1 MEKKFRKIG
10 ILTSGGDAPGMN
22 AAIKSV
28 TCAAINRGVE
38 VVGILGGY
46 SGLINDKIR
55 PLTKNDVCDIEARGG
70 TFLYS
75 DRCDE
80 FKYEEGMQKA
90 IATCKKHN
98 IDGIVAIGGDGT
110 FRGATDLSIRGIPCI
125 GVTGTIDNDI
135 TASDITVGY
144 DTAMNTVMH
153 IGDSLRDTCESH
165 ARCMVIEVMGRN
177 AGYIAIETG
186 LALNAIGVAVQEKEF
201 DKEALFA
208 KMIEARKN
216 GRRSFTVVVAEGL
229 GGAFSE
235 GLTKEI
241 EERTGIEA
249 RFVRP
254 GHIVRGGIPTLADRN
269 FASKC
274 GFKAAELLLQGVSD
288 VVVIS
293 RHDKITSMEIKY
305 ALILDRMYKGKLKD
319 GDLDNF
325 TDEQIAEMKAICKE
339 RAEYFDDMYEVV
351 NGVGC

>member
-1 MEKKFRKIG
+1 MDTKFKKIG

-22 AAIKSV
+22 SVIKSV
-28 TCAAINRGVE
+28 TCAAINQGVE

-46 SGLINDKIR
+46 SGLINDRIR
-55 PLTKNDVCDIEARGG
+55 PLTKNDVAGIVSLGG
-70 TFLYS
+70 TFLFS

-80 FKYEEGMQKA
+80 FKTEEGMQKA

-98 IDGIVAIGGDGT
+98 IDGIIAIGGDGT

-125 GVTGTIDNDI
+125 GVSGTIDNDI

-144 DTAMNTVMH
+144 DTAMNTVMKL
-153 IGDSLRDTCESH
+153 GDALRDTCESH
-165 ARCMVIEVMGRN
+165 ARCNVIEVMGRN

-186 LALNAIGVAVQEKEF
+186 LALNAIGVAVQEIEF

-208 KMIEARKN
+208 KMREARDN
-216 GRRSFTVVVAEGL
+216 GKRSFIVVVAEGL

-241 EERTGIEA
+241 EEKTGIEA

-254 GHIVRGGIPTLADRN
+254 AHIVRGGIPTLNDRN
-269 FASKC
+269 FAAKC
-274 GFKAAELLLQGVSD
+274 GYKAVELLLNGVSD

-293 RHDKITSMEIKY
+293 RHDQITSMEIKF
-305 ALILDRMYKGKLKD
+305 ALILDRMYKNKLKD
-319 GDLDNF
+319 GDLDAF
-325 TDEQIAEMKAICKE
+325 TPEQIEEMKAICKE
-339 RAEYFDDMYEVV
+339 RHEYFVNMYEVV
-351 NGVGC
+351 NAIGY